1 MNNYHKSVEG
11 ISFCKSNDINS
22 SNESIIKIQK
32 TLVLN
37 IVGKF
42 LPFDFIYQIN
52 DKINCVSN

>member
-22 SNESIIKIQK
+22 SNESTIKIQT

-42 LPFDFIYQIN
+42 LPFDFIL
-52 DKINCVSN
+52 SNQ